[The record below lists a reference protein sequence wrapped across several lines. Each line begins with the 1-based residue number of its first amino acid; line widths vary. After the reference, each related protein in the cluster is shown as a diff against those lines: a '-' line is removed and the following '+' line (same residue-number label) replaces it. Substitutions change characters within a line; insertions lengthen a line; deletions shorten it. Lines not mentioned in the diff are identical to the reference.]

1 MTATPLPISPRTAAG
16 FLKPVFSALQRRVIN
31 ASIVFGLVFVV
42 GLAAIC
48 WQIYHL
54 LPPQTRQDVQNVAGF
69 NTALIIASLWIGVAL
84 ITTASAAII
93 FVKLHVSGPAAE
105 LARVHEAIAKGDL
118 SGAYKPSAGNAA
130 VDRLTRSTRSMLSHL
145 REVAGKMQNSADDNS
160 ELVSQISLASQSV
173 AASAREGAA
182 TSTVLSQ
189 DAVTRERTIN
199 ELTAEAARLVEI
211 LTNLRAAASEGLKR
225 DQALR
230 QLARDNRTRLE
241 RSTNSLQELASDA
254 LESAEGI
261 DALSAAA
268 DEIQAFLVLVQ
279 KISRQSKLLALN
291 AALEAA
297 RAGEHGHGFAVVA
310 TEVRRLASSSAEAA
324 QRTTSLVQ
332 EMLES
337 VTHSRE
343 STARTVATVE
353 QVLESTRAGRQ
364 SLAKVEEGT
373 VEGEDLSKRIDAG
386 VKESTELITAM
397 NQRLASLSQGTA
409 AFSRAMQHVAV
420 SNEEQSKNIGEIAA
434 AATALTDTS
443 GEMSQLAKTFK
454 LRGS

>member
-1 MTATPLPISPRTAAG
+1 MTATPVPIAPRSATG
-16 FLKPVFSALQRRVIN
+16 FLKPMFTALQRRVIN
-31 ASIVFGLVFVV
+31 ASIVFGLVFVI
-42 GLAAIC
+42 GLGAIC

-54 LPPQTRQDVQNVAGF
+54 LPPSTREDVQSVAGF

-84 ITTASAAII
+84 VTTASAAII

-145 REVAGKMQNSADDNS
+145 REVAGQMQSSADDNS
-160 ELVSQISLASQSV
+160 ELVSQITLASQTV

-189 DAVTRERTIN
+189 DAITRERTIN

-211 LTNLRAAASEGLKR
+211 LTNLRIAAAEGLKR

-241 RSTNSLQELASDA
+241 RTTSSLQELASDA

-343 STARTVATVE
+343 STARTVSTVE

-364 SLAKVEEGT
+364 SLARVEEGT
-373 VEGEDLSKRIDAG
+373 IEGEDLSVRIDSA
-386 VKESTELITAM
+386 VKESSELITTM

-434 AATALTDTS
+434 TATALTDAS
-443 GEMSQLAKTFK
+443 GQISQLVKTFK